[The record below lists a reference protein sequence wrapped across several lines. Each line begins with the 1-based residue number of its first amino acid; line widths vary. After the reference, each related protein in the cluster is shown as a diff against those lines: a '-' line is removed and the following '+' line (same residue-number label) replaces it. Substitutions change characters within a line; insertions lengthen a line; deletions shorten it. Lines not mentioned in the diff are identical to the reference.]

1 MRGTPEPLT
10 WHGVEPA
17 PWDGPDPVGWLR
29 VAWRA
34 PLLGGVMLL
43 ALAVSL
49 ALRPL
54 ERRIWGLSRPVTSR
68 ITQGACRAALAILGL
83 RLRLTGRPMEGHGA
97 MVANHASWLDIFAL
111 NAKASVYFVSKAEV
125 AGWPG
130 IGWLARATGTVFIR
144 RERREAAAQVRLM
157 RERLAHGH
165 RLVFFPEGT
174 STDGR
179 RVLPFKA
186 TLFAAFLSSD
196 QPNLEIQPVSVVY
209 RAPRGRDARFYGWW
223 GDMEFGPHMLRMLS
237 ARRHGRI
244 EVIYHPALRVAD
256 HPDRKALARK
266 LEGVVRAGLK
276 SAGALEQPA
285 VQPAMA
291 EA

>member
-1 MRGTPEPLT
+1 MSSTPERLT

-17 PWDGPDPVGWLR
+17 PWDGPDLLGWLR
-29 VAWRA
+29 VAWRG
-34 PLLGGVMLL
+34 PLLGVVMLV
-43 ALAVSL
+43 ALGISL

-111 NAKASVYFVSKAEV
+111 NARASVYFVSKAEV

-144 RERREAAAQVRLM
+144 RERREAAAQVRMM
-157 RERLAHGH
+157 RARLADGH

-186 TLFAAFLSSD
+186 TLFAAFLSPD
-196 QPNLEIQPVSVVY
+196 QPDLEIQPVSVVY
-209 RAPRGRDARFYGWW
+209 RAPEGAEPRFYGWW
-223 GDMEFGPHMLRMLS
+223 GDMEFGPHMLRMLA

-244 EVIYHPALRVAD
+244 DVIYHPALKVAD
-256 HPDRKALARK
+256 HPDRKALARE
-266 LEGVVRAGLK
+266 LEARVRAGLE
-276 SAGALEQPA
+276 SAGALDEAGSQP
-285 VQPAMA
+285 VMA